1 MLESPTIVTR
11 QDILS
16 IFNRL
21 QLRILKTSYFSELT
35 TSKKKNL
42 LESFEEVSFT
52 GGEGSFKPGNVLEI
66 EGKES

>member
-21 QLRILKTSYFSELT
+21 QLRILKISYFSELT
-35 TSKKKNL
+35 KRFAVCFTLASEQNEVGRNEPMT
-42 LESFEEVSFT
+42 LEY
-52 GGEGSFKPGNVLEI
+52 GEH
-66 EGKES
+66 